1 MFVTRQMVSEMTAHY
16 GVPEQ
21 ATFSFPVKD
30 DEFSFIR
37 STQKHERRHDVT
49 LYIHKDD
56 EVIVIAKHH
65 YPPGMYRAPSGGLH
79 PGESF
84 ECGIARE
91 VMEETGTQIEVER
104 FLLESQVTFTRGADV
119 IPWTSYV
126 FRARYLSGDFQ
137 FTDCREIREVR
148 TAKLSEF
155 VEFARIMRTLEV
167 GGLHYR
173 AALHERVE
181 PLLVLA

>member
-1 MFVTRQMVSEMTAHY
+1 MFVTQDMVDAMAARY
-16 GVPEQ
+16 GVPER
-21 ATFSFPVKD
+21 ATFLFPVKD

-37 STQKHERRHDVT
+37 STQKNERRHDVT

-56 EVIVIAKHH
+56 AIIVIAKHH

-91 VMEETGTQIEVER
+91 VMEETGTQIELER
-104 FLLESQVTFTRGADV
+104 FLLESHVTFTNSIGT
-119 IPWTSYV
+119 IPWTSFV
-126 FRARYLSGDFQ
+126 FQARYVTGDFV
-137 FTDCREIREVR
+137 FTDTREIREVR
-148 TAKLSEF
+148 TAKLT
-155 VEFARIMRTLEV
+155 EFAAYAQIMRSMEV

-181 PLLVLA
+181 PLLER

>member
-1 MFVTRQMVSEMTAHY
+1 MFVTRDMVDAMAARY
-16 GVPEQ
+16 GVPER

-37 STQKHERRHDVT
+37 STQKNERRHDVT
-49 LYIHKDD
+49 LYIHRDD
-56 EVIVIAKHH
+56 EIIVIAKHH

-91 VMEETGTQIEVER
+91 VMEETGTQIELER
-104 FLLESQVTFTRGADV
+104 FLLESHVTFTRGADE

-126 FRARYLSGDFQ
+126 FQARYQAGDFE
-137 FTDCREIREVR
+137 FTDRREIREVR
-148 TAKLSEF
+148 TAKLAEF
-155 VEFARIMRTLEV
+155 AAFARIMRTLEV

-181 PLLVLA
+181 PLLEM